1 MIVMCVSRYEQ
12 NRKNFLFV
20 SYKKEIIVGKK
31 LLDIYNKC
39 RFGY

>member
-1 MIVMCVSRYEQ
+1 M
-12 NRKNFLFV
+12 NRVERIF

-31 LLDIYNKC
+31 LLVIYNMC